1 MWVLMF
7 LRYRE
12 HNGDNIPFL
21 CPVAGHVASKP
32 GHCVLSCL
40 HNEHP
45 SGKTA
50 TSSACLCL
58 FVVFGKC
65 AVSQIAILPV
75 LDVAPKDR
83 AQQHQMGRG
92 QKPATHPQTTHSRR
106 QLPPVLPLSPH
117 PEDLLGELEFG
128 VVDAVL
134 DEDGEIWGHL
144 AEKLAEE
151 AQTKCV

>member
-1 MWVLMF
+1 
-7 LRYRE
+7 
-12 HNGDNIPFL
+12 
-21 CPVAGHVASKP
+21 
-32 GHCVLSCL
+32 
-40 HNEHP
+40 
-45 SGKTA
+45 
-50 TSSACLCL
+50 
-58 FVVFGKC
+58 
-65 AVSQIAILPV
+65 
-75 LDVAPKDR
+75 
-83 AQQHQMGRG
+83 MGRG